1 MFYCAVI
8 YVLGDVRPLY
18 IYWQPTI
25 KETLNQLLLPESC
38 MARNMNTTQPTFS
51 IDIIL
56 VLVIHRGFKGFF
68 DNVLI
73 DK

>member
-25 KETLNQLLLPESC
+25 KETLDQLLLPESC
-38 MARNMNTTQPTFS
+38 MARNMNTTQPTF
-51 IDIIL
+51 
-56 VLVIHRGFKGFF
+56 
-68 DNVLI
+68 
-73 DK
+73 